1 MCSGTKINPRG
12 GGGRGGGGVSVTDI
26 NDDANVT
33 IVGYYSTT
41 QSFRSAIDNSMSK
54 YEVIN

>member
-1 MCSGTKINPRG
+1 MGKQG
-12 GGGRGGGGVSVTDI
+12 GGGADVSVTDI

-41 QSFRSAIDNSMSK
+41 QSFRSAIDNSLSK